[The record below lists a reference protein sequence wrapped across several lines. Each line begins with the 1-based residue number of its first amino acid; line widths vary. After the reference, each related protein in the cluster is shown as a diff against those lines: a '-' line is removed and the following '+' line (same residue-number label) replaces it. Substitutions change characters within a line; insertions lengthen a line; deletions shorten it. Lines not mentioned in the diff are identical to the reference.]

1 MREKINLWICGI
13 LSVFLIVF
21 LISNVSAITGSIGG
35 ARMILY
41 PLTGENVERSILV
54 KNVNDVPVSINI
66 SVTGD
71 LINNVKLN
79 ENNFRLEAGEER
91 KVYFTIKADK
101 EGQTETKINIGFN
114 PDAGKG
120 IGLVATV
127 VVVASGNDVSSD
139 DSNDGTADSGS
150 NAGADRNN
158 STGNSSS
165 GRVTFGSRGGTIG
178 SDPSNSRDKLNISPM
193 TILMISTG
201 VLIVILIILIIIAG
215 RKKSVTIVNKNLVKN
230 ENRQSNNK
238 EKINPK
244 KRLKESRE

>member
-1 MREKINLWICGI
+1 MREKINLGVYGI
-13 LSVFLIVF
+13 LSLLLIVS
-21 LISNVSAITGSIGG
+21 LISNVSAITASIGS

-41 PLTGENVERSILV
+41 PSTGESVERSILV

-71 LINNVKLN
+71 LANYVKLN

-114 PDAGKG
+114 PEVGRG
-120 IGLVATV
+120 VGLFATIIV
-127 VVVASGNDVSSD
+127 IATGNDVSSD
-139 DSNDGTADSGS
+139 DSNDNANTNSATNTDNGTTNPSYNG
-150 NAGADRNN
+150 
-158 STGNSSS
+158 
-165 GRVTFGSRGGTIG
+165 VTFGSRGGTIG
-178 SDPSNSRDKLNISPM
+178 SGPSNSNGKLNISPL

-201 VLIVILIILIIIAG
+201 VLIIILIILIIIAG
-215 RKKSVTIVNKNLVKN
+215 RKKSVTVVNKNVIKN
-230 ENRQSNNK
+230 ENRQSNK
-238 EKINPK
+238 EKINKK